1 MTDYA
6 SENDEDVNY
15 RRPKSPIKI
24 SSYVNYE
31 EEEDGTSGGQRN
43 RLAYC
48 IEHVLVQYIFD
59 ETYFG
64 KN

>member
-24 SSYVNYE
+24 TRKKRIAPWVPLALPQAAKQ
-31 EEEDGTSGGQRN
+31 T
-43 RLAYC
+43 RLLRRARPRPV
-48 IEHVLVQYIFD
+48 HL
-59 ETYFG
+59 
-64 KN
+64 